1 MFWLSDV
8 FLGEKLSDTMET
20 VRSDFALDME
30 ADGGG
35 GMVGMQPARGSFSAS
50 TNPLN
55 FSLRNIGTELR

>member
-1 MFWLSDV
+1 
-8 FLGEKLSDTMET
+8 MET

-30 ADGGG
+30 ADGGS
-35 GMVGMQPARGSFSAS
+35 GMVGMQSARGSFSAS

>member
-1 MFWLSDV
+1 MSDA

-30 ADGGG
+30 ADGS
-35 GMVGMQPARGSFSAS
+35 GMVGMQSARGSFSAS
-50 TNPLN
+50 ANPLN

>member
-1 MFWLSDV
+1 MADA

-30 ADGGG
+30 ADGGS
-35 GMVGMQPARGSFSAS
+35 GMVGMQSARGSFSAS